1 MKKLL
6 ITGASGFVG
15 SFLVE
20 EALNRGF
27 DVYAGVRGTSSRK
40 YLPDSRIKF
49 FPLNFS
55 DQNNIEENLSKFA
68 QKGGQGFDYI
78 IHAAGVTKANSLK
91 EYYDVNYQNTIHLV
105 EALIKTNTVP
115 SKFIEISS
123 IASYGPGNPDTLEPI
138 HSEHTPHPVSS
149 YGKSKLMVEDYL
161 KTLIDFPYLVFR
173 PTTVY
178 GPREKDLY
186 TVFKMVNSGF
196 EFYIGTKPQYLSF
209 VYIKDAVDILLD
221 SLPSPITQKAYFIS
235 DGNVYKSSELN
246 NLIKSKLKKKTIKLH
261 VPIGVVKGL
270 AFTLEKSFGLFGKI
284 PTLNSERVKEF
295 ENTNWT
301 CYVEDLMKDF
311 NFKPQYNLERGV
323 SETVDWYKKE
333 GWL

>member
-27 DVYAGVRGTSSRK
+27 DVYAGIRNTSSRK

-49 FPLNFS
+49 FPLNYS
-55 DQNNIEENLSKFA
+55 DQNNIEENLLQFA
-68 QKGGQGFDYI
+68 QKEGQGFDYI
-78 IHAAGVTKANSLK
+78 IHAAGVTKANSLQ
-91 EYYDVNYQNTIHLV
+91 EYYDVNYQNTINLV
-105 EALIKTNTVP
+105 EALRKTNTVP
-115 SKFIEISS
+115 AKFIEISS
-123 IASYGPGNPDTLEPI
+123 IASYGPGNPDTLELI
-138 HSEHTPHPVSS
+138 HSDHNPLPVSS
-149 YGKSKLMVEDYL
+149 YGKSKLKTEEYL
-161 KTLIDFPYLVFR
+161 RTLNDFPYLIFR

-196 EFYIGTKPQYLSF
+196 EFYIGRKPQYLTF
-209 VYIKDAVDILLD
+209 VYIKDVVDIMLD
-221 SLPSPITQKAYFIS
+221 SLASNISQKAYFIS
-235 DGNVYKSSELN
+235 DGTVYKSSELN
-246 NLIKSKLKKKTIKLH
+246 NLIKSKLNKRTLKLYMP
-261 VPIGVVKGL
+261 VGVVKAL

-284 PTLNSERVKEF
+284 PTLNTERVKEF

-311 NFKPQYNLERGV
+311 NFKPKYNLERGV